1 VHFKLNAII
10 TGEGKKDNKK
20 KMARG
25 GGGGGVESMWE
36 CEKRKRRKIEYKD
49 YLQKHNFDS

>member
-1 VHFKLNAII
+1 MQSLRERERKTIR
-10 TGEGKKDNKK
+10 KKW
-20 KMARG
+20 RG
-25 GGGGGVESMWE
+25 GGGGGEGVESMWE